1 MSNVADPRWDAVEE
15 GAELL
20 QTGELDEA
28 ITELLR
34 VTAEQP
40 DNDLAHNLLGTAFFE
55 KREYEKALKCYVRA
69 LEIAPKFVGAMV
81 GAGHALRMLGRT
93 EHALRLARQ
102 ALLVSKEDPDAL
114 FLAGCLCFAR
124 GETHAAKTYL
134 ERFLDTKPEIE
145 AAMEARGML
154 KALDEGVPDAD
165 RDDDGDDD

>member
-1 MSNVADPRWDAVEE
+1 MSNVTDPRWDAVEE

-28 ITELLR
+28 VAELLR
-34 VTAEQP
+34 VTTNEP
-40 DNDLAHNLLGTAFFE
+40 ENDLAHNLLGTAFFE

-81 GAGHALRMLGRT
+81 GAGQSLRMLGRT

-114 FLAGCLCFAR
+114 FLAGCLCYAR
-124 GETHAAKTYL
+124 GEGFAAKGYL
-134 ERFLDTKPEIE
+134 ERFLETKPEIE
-145 AAMEARGML
+145 AALEARGML
-154 KALDEGVPDAD
+154 KAIDGGEAPASDEEQ
-165 RDDDGDDD
+165 DD